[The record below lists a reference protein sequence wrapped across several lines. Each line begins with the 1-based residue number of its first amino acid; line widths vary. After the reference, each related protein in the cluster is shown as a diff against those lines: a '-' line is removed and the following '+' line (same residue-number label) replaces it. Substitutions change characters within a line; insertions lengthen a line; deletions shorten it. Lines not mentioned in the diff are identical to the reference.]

1 MGGFLDDSGSGAGVE
16 CRAGRRQDTD
26 EGLANGSWSLD
37 LEALV
42 ASSASPTSCAN
53 VRAEAMEFSA
63 VRTASRA

>member
-1 MGGFLDDSGSGAGVE
+1 MGGFLDDSASGAGAE
-16 CRAGRRQDTD
+16 SRAGRRQETD

-42 ASSASPTSCAN
+42 ASSASLTSCAN
-53 VRAEAMEFSA
+53 VSVEAMEFSA